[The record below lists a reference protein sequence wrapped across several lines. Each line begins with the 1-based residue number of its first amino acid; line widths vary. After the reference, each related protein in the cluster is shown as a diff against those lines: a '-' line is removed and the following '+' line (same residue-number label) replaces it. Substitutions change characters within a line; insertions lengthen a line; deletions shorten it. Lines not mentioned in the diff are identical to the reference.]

1 MFILI
6 EVLNMEYAIVL
17 KNLTKRFDKIVAV
30 DNLTLEVPANKI
42 FGLLGPNGSGK
53 STTIRMICGI
63 LKPTEG
69 KGFVLGY
76 DIEKETEKIKRSIG
90 YMSQRF
96 SLYEDLTVAE
106 NLIFYGSVY
115 GLNKKEMKKRMEELL
130 SMLGLEGREKQ
141 IVGTL
146 SGGLKQK
153 LALASAILHRPRL
166 LILDEPTSGVDPLS
180 RRIFWDMIKG
190 LADQGMSVLV
200 TTHYM
205 EEAENCDLTA
215 FMLNG
220 KLMAFGSPRE
230 IKEKHGLSSLE
241 EVFIKYVRMIEDET

>member
-1 MFILI
+1 
-6 EVLNMEYAIVL
+6 
-17 KNLTKRFDKIVAV
+17 
-30 DNLTLEVPANKI
+30 
-42 FGLLGPNGSGK
+42 
-53 STTIRMICGI
+53 
-63 LKPTEG
+63 
-69 KGFVLGY
+69 
-76 DIEKETEKIKRSIG
+76 
-90 YMSQRF
+90 
-96 SLYEDLTVAE
+96 
-106 NLIFYGSVY
+106 
-115 GLNKKEMKKRMEELL
+115 
-130 SMLGLEGREKQ
+130 
-141 IVGTL
+141 
-146 SGGLKQK
+146 
-153 LALASAILHRPRL
+153 
-166 LILDEPTSGVDPLS
+166 LDEPTSGVDPLS

>member
-1 MFILI
+1 
-6 EVLNMEYAIVL
+6 MEYAIDL

-30 DNLTLEVPANKI
+30 DNLTLKVPANKI

-115 GLNKKEMKKRMEELL
+115 GLSKKDIKKRMEELL

-153 LALASAILHRPRL
+153 LALASAILHGPKL

-180 RRIFWDMIKG
+180 RKIFWDMIKG
-190 LADQGMSVLV
+190 LSDQGMSVLV

-220 KLMAFGSPRE
+220 KLMAFGSPKE
-230 IKEKHGLSSLE
+230 IKEQHGLSSLE
-241 EVFIKYVRMIEDET
+241 EVFIKYVRMMEDEA